1 MAELVSKRYASALF
15 EIAFEEQT
23 YEKVKDE
30 LNFILD
36 CLKGEPQLYQ
46 LLKSPLI
53 SIQEKKDIL
62 YTIFKDRVSQE
73 VFNFLRI
80 IIDKRRE
87 GYIEPIIEEYKALSD
102 RVKNKVNA
110 VAITAVPMDKQDL
123 LKLQVNLSMSSGK
136 NVQLQNQVDPTIIG
150 GVLVKIGDK
159 VIDGTVK
166 SRLVNMQ
173 EQLSQILV

>member
-15 EIAFEEQT
+15 EVAFEIDQ
-23 YEKVKDE
+23 YELVKDE
-30 LNFILD
+30 LSFILN
-36 CLKGEPQLYQ
+36 CLKDEPSLRQ
-46 LLKSPLI
+46 LLESPLI
-53 SIQEKKDIL
+53 SSNEKKEIL
-62 YTIFKDRVSQE
+62 SSIFKENISTE
-73 VFNFLRI
+73 TFNFLCVVV
-80 IIDKRRE
+80 DKGRE
-87 GYIEPIIEEYKALSD
+87 SYIESIIEEYKILADSA
-102 RVKNKVNA
+102 KNKIDA

-136 NVQLQNQVDPTIIG
+136 NIQLQNQVDPTVIG

-166 SRLVNMQ
+166 SRLANMQ

>member
-1 MAELVSKRYASALF
+1 MAELVSNRYASALF
-15 EIAFEEQT
+15 EIAFEEQI

-30 LNFILD
+30 LNFILQ
-36 CLKGEPQLYQ
+36 CFENEPQLYQ

-53 SIQEKKDIL
+53 TADEKKDIVS
-62 YTIFKDRVSQE
+62 TVFKDRISKE
-73 VFNFLRI
+73 VFNFIRI
-80 IIDKRRE
+80 IIDKGR
-87 GYIEPIIEEYKALSD
+87 EEYIDAVVKEYRILAD
-102 RVKNKVNA
+102 AVKNKVEA

-136 NVQLQNQVDPTIIG
+136 NVQLQNVVDPTIIG
-150 GVLVKIGDK
+150 GVLVRIGNK

-166 SRLVNMQ
+166 SRLANMQ